1 MQTNLTKSFTFIN
14 YVAAALLLL
23 LLFIPIHAAAFKHQ
37 PSLPLHEDVRFQPG
51 EPHESKFFRVE
62 GAPELS
68 VFTANGNI
76 EVRSNPA
83 INGVQV
89 DLYVRREF
97 SLWSGTRSL
106 DNYRIIIQQRGNS
119 VVASVEDRRS
129 GTRTRSG
136 DDVRFTFVIEVP
148 EKGSVNLRT
157 TNGSIL
163 LNGVEGKHFI
173 QNHNGDITVKKSSG
187 EIRVASTSGN
197 LNLENLSG
205 NIFGKT
211 VNGNIRSKDNS
222 GELRLRSVSG
232 NLDAVGTRGALVA
245 ASTSGTLHASFTDV
259 SMGIH
264 LETVSGD
271 VILGLPDEKGFTI
284 DARGMRF
291 DFGTLQAAD
300 SPGRVRPSSA
310 SLEVRGGGIPVNLS
324 TVSGT
329 VRIKE

>member
-1 MQTNLTKSFTFIN
+1 MQTILKKASTFIN
-14 YVAAALLLL
+14 SAVAISLLT
-23 LLFIPIHAAAFKHQ
+23 LLFIPIRTTAYAVQ
-37 PSLPLHEDVRFQPG
+37 PAEPCCEESVVQPG
-51 EPHESKFFRVE
+51 DPHESKFFRID

-76 EVRSNPA
+76 EVRSNPS
-83 INGVQV
+83 INGVKI

-97 SLWSGTRSL
+97 TLWSGSRSL
-106 DNYRIIIQQRGNS
+106 DNYRIIMQQRGNS
-119 VVASVEDRRS
+119 VIASVEDRRS
-129 GTRTRSG
+129 GTRTRPG
-136 DDVRFTFVIEVP
+136 DDVRFSFVIEVP
-148 EKGSVNLRT
+148 EKGSVNLRS

-163 LNGVEGKHFI
+163 LEGVEGTHFI

-211 VNGNIRSKDNS
+211 VNGNIISKDNS
-222 GELRLRSVSG
+222 GELRLRSVTG
-232 NLDAVGTRGALVA
+232 NLEATGTRGALIA
-245 ASTSGTLHASFTDV
+245 ASTSGSLNASFSDV

-264 LETVSGD
+264 LETISGD
-271 VILGLPDEKGFTI
+271 VVLELPDEKGFTI
-284 DARGMRF
+284 DAHAMRF
-291 DFGTLQAAD
+291 DFGTLRASDA
-300 SPGRVRPSSA
+300 PGRVRPSSA
-310 SLEVRGGGIPVNLS
+310 SLEVRGGGIPVKLS